1 MNNTSNYQMYHD
13 DDDDD
18 DIIVLD
24 EITPNRKRLISKQ
37 KILNNTG
44 KNLQKESQPLQ
55 TSPHNDSEENGNNF
69 ISFSKYRSFND
80 ANSDAESIKLSSKRS
95 IKFYN

>member
-1 MNNTSNYQMYHD
+1 MNNTSNHQIYH
-13 DDDDD
+13 DDDD

-24 EITPNRKRLISKQ
+24 EITPNRKRFLISKQ
-37 KILNNTG
+37 KTLNNTG

-55 TSPHNDSEENGNNF
+55 TSPHNDSEENGNSF